1 MRITKTQQTLL
12 GVLSQVLTGKEYEI
26 PADTDWADLY
36 AQCKAQAV
44 APMVFSCIA
53 EKCSDPEVF
62 SKWRAFTM
70 RAFQNNMNVHIQHGT
85 LHRLMTEHGIS
96 YCVIKGCASA
106 KDYKDPLLRAMGDV
120 DFLVSEADWDRAKQ
134 VLLADG
140 FEADEEH
147 QSFHLPF
154 YKKNFEME
162 MHHEPFGLK
171 GEKAEQLQS
180 VVPELI
186 EKSVE
191 VNTGLSTFRMPDAF
205 GHGIVILIHAYRH
218 LQDYGIGVRHL
229 CDWAAFISGFSDE
242 EFREIFERR
251 FQELGLWKL
260 TQVFSMTAHRYLS
273 IPYQSWMG
281 PIDEEM
287 CEMLMLDIFDG
298 GNFGRG
304 NGARLNQNQALY
316 SDNQQLSQTGGML
329 QLMKTLNQ
337 QAKEHYPRAMKC
349 ALLRPFGWFALGVR
363 YVFRVA
369 TGKRQ
374 KVPAE
379 TMKMVALR
387 RKLYQQLGVF
397 DEL

>member
-1 MRITKTQQTLL
+1 
-12 GVLSQVLTGKEYEI
+12 
-26 PADTDWADLY
+26 
-36 AQCKAQAV
+36 
-44 APMVFSCIA
+44 
-53 EKCSDPEVF
+53 
-62 SKWRAFTM
+62 
-70 RAFQNNMNVHIQHGT
+70 
-85 LHRLMTEHGIS
+85 
-96 YCVIKGCASA
+96 
-106 KDYKDPLLRAMGDV
+106 MGDV

-316 SDNQQLSQTGGML
+316 SDNQQLSQNGGML